1 MVQVDRSHY
10 ESPSERITNKKTS
23 ILLEAFKS
31 HYFMSYFAEC
41 FSDSEERAFTCNEW
55 AMKNDKESM
64 VNLVISTFASVTLF
78 VGMVSMVTPIPGGTF
93 LIAVSL
99 TALICSSSRAR
110 RCLQVLRIRIEF
122 LNKSIL
128 WVEDKVRIRIVS
140 NALRQTRPGADSG
153 VSCDVKRN

>member
-1 MVQVDRSHY
+1 MKQYVNNSFCLSR
-10 ESPSERITNKKTS
+10 
-23 ILLEAFKS
+23 
-31 HYFMSYFAEC
+31 YFLM
-41 FSDSEERAFTCNEW
+41 AFTCNEW

-64 VNLVISTFASVTLF
+64 VNLVISAFSSVTLF
-78 VGMVSMVTPIPGGTF
+78 IGMVSMVTPIPSGTF

-110 RCLQVLRIRIEF
+110 RCLQVLRTRIEF

-153 VSCDVKRN
+153 VSCDVKSN